1 MKKAQE
7 IEEKLSILS
16 TEIASIQK
24 NIIIYPNE
32 NHYKNL
38 HITKTKE
45 LNSLYNELEEKKG
58 KTYLYEFIQKLS
70 NKYNESEYVLSKTE
84 QKILDKILIKYKA
97 KIKAFKKAKG
107 NKREAQALYAEH
119 RTEELERINYSKNNN
134 GGMSLAKMFWL
145 YFIFI
150 GIILSAIGGYFHA
163 LGYPIII
170 IIPIAYY
177 AYVSVALWNCAT
189 LYQNEK
195 LANRQSYGW
204 AIVVKILIVFNI
216 VMIAIQIWLNF
227 MTK

>member
-7 IEEKLSILS
+7 IEEKLSILA

-45 LNSLYNELEEKKG
+45 LNSLYNELKEKKG

-84 QKILDKILIKYKA
+84 QKILDKILIKYKV
-97 KIKAFKKAKG
+97 KIKD
-107 NKREAQALYAEH
+107 

-150 GIILSAIGGYFHA
+150 GIILSVIGGYFHA

-177 AYVSVALWNCAT
+177 ALVSVALWNCAT

-216 VMIAIQIWLNF
+216 VMTAIQIWLNF